1 MTRIKLNQINKKKYK
16 NSMKKK
22 KKMYIYTLKYKND

>member
-1 MTRIKLNQINKKKYK
+1 MTRIKLNQINKKIQEF
-16 NSMKKK
+16 NEKK